1 MGEYLPLII
10 QLISGVIGG
19 NIAGKIFTNFSMGAL
34 GNSAAGIL
42 GGGLGGSLLM
52 MMDFTEEGME
62 AETVLNLETVLGSIA
77 AGGVGGIVVM
87 ALIGGLRR
95 AFLK

>member
-10 QLISGVIGG
+10 QLISGAIGG
-19 NIAGKIFTNFSMGAL
+19 NIAGKIFANFSMGSL

-52 MMDFTEEGME
+52 MMDFSEAG
-62 AETVLNLETVLGSIA
+62 AETTGVLNLETLLGSIA
-77 AGGVGGIVVM
+77 AGGVGGLAVM
-87 ALIGGLRR
+87 AIVGGLRR
-95 AFLK
+95 AFLR

>member
-19 NIAGKIFTNFSMGAL
+19 NIAGKIFANFSMGPL

-42 GGGLGGSLLM
+42 GGGLGGALLL
-52 MMDFTEEGME
+52 MMDFTEQGSE
-62 AETVLNLETVLGSIA
+62 AAAGLNLETVLGSVA
-77 AGGVGGIVVM
+77 AGGVGGILLMAVV
-87 ALIGGLRR
+87 GGLRR